1 MPTIT
6 IRKDYPGR
14 ERTNMPAAAKK
25 LSAIK
30 KILRDHKALLR
41 DQYHICRIGIFGSYV
56 RGDTHKK
63 SDVDVL
69 VEFSEPISL
78 IRLVSLENYL
88 TGIVGV
94 RVDVVPKDDIRREL
108 RDSILKEAIYL

>member
-1 MPTIT
+1 MIIT
-6 IRKDYPGR
+6 SEKTGRDY
-14 ERTNMPAAAKK
+14 THMPATAKK
-25 LSAIK
+25 LSTIK
-30 KILRDHKALLR
+30 KILRDHKTLLR

-56 RGDTHKK
+56 RGDMHKK

-88 TGIVGV
+88 TRIVGV

-108 RDSILKEAIYL
+108 RDSILKEAVYV